1 MIRLGLFVVVS
12 ICLLLV
18 AFERPARAQ
27 DPSNGSAFDQLLDE
41 AIEESD
47 SEFDTPPPPTISDML
62 GVPSPSSNNASA
74 PAVARPS
81 FAPNT
86 TLAMILLGV
95 GGAIYLFLELF
106 AEVHV

>member
-47 SEFDTPPPPTISDML
+47 SEFDTPPPPSFWVLL
-62 GVPSPSSNNASA
+62 GVGSSSAHNAFV

-81 FAPNT
+81 FARNT
-86 TLAMILLGV
+86 SLAMILFGV
-95 GGAIYLFLELF
+95 GGAIFLFLELF